1 MVVFF
6 VWIHR
11 IFLPRTSFSTNSTT
25 APPKPSAQ
33 TQFILDAMESFSQ
46 REDSHWDQM
55 TESIDLL
62 FSRVGNIER
71 VQSQMSAQIDLSAQ
85 IMDQVLRDQ
94 ITLAK
99 QLETTGQTVSR
110 LTQRFPTT
118 DSGPTRPPFQSSMN
132 ASGSGEPPF
141 PHSSPGY
148 HGSGRDSSALPRHSV
163 PKMAFPRFTG
173 ENPRIWKDKCL
184 DYFHIFNIPESM
196 WVTSASMNMDANA
209 AKWLQVYKL
218 KHGLG
223 TWSEFMAAV
232 EDQFG
237 SYTYRDSIS
246 NLIALE
252 QEGSLDEYISAFTDL
267 QYQVSMHSTGLD
279 EVFFVTHFIKGLKS
293 EVRVTVQSMAP
304 KTAKKAIM
312 LAKIQ
317 SQLGE
322 ERKFRPPKFSTSSR
336 SSVITTKSDTR
347 SSASSTSPLWKERQL
362 RDFRKANGLCMYCGD
377 KYDKAH
383 AAPCAKRPQQQ
394 LNALAINDLDQTLSE
409 EVLTQL
415 AVEDSLQ
422 EQFEHLSLNALAG
435 TSQGEVLQLRALVQ
449 NKVLLMLLDSGS
461 SHSFINQ
468 SFVQLLN
475 IPTVSSPSRAI
486 KLPNGQILYTDK
498 VVPALEW
505 WCQGHTIT
513 TEMQVLDLG
522 AYDAILG
529 FDWLS
534 VHSPITH
541 HWDNKT
547 MSFEHKG
554 EPITIQGVQARNRS
568 LEELPVDRLQK

>member
-1 MVVFF
+1 
-6 VWIHR
+6 
-11 IFLPRTSFSTNSTT
+11 
-25 APPKPSAQ
+25 
-33 TQFILDAMESFSQ
+33 MESFSQ

-62 FSRVGNIER
+62 FARVGNIER

-141 PHSSPGY
+141 PHSSSGY
-148 HGSGRDSSALPRHSV
+148 NCSGRDSSALPRHAI
-163 PKMAFPRFTG
+163 PKMAFPQFTG

-196 WVTSASMNMDANA
+196 WVTSASMNMDANT

-246 NLIALE
+246 DLIALE

-267 QYQVSMHSTGLD
+267 QYQVSMHITGLD

-293 EVRVTVQSMAP
+293 VVRVTVQSMAP

-362 RDFRKANGLCMYCGD
+362 RDYRKANGLCMYCGD

-529 FDWLS
+529 YD
-534 VHSPITH
+534 
-541 HWDNKT
+541 
-547 MSFEHKG
+547 
-554 EPITIQGVQARNRS
+554 
-568 LEELPVDRLQK
+568 